1 MESTDFAKR
10 RPAPVLTR
18 LNYRMWFELMTD
30 FFQSKKISFV
40 IELTE
45 KQYASSFL
53 GSNIFGSASSSSI
66 STPKSESELS
76 QLDDSTPLQANFSW
90 SDEKREKYV
99 SAAADIRYNI
109 TLCIDNFDYEYI
121 GQWPHIKQKWDELK
135 KKYFSARPIE
145 AREDMSKLTSFKLK
159 EDMTIEQGWV

>member
-1 MESTDFAKR
+1 
-10 RPAPVLTR
+10 
-18 LNYRMWFELMTD
+18 MWFELMTD

-76 QLDDSTPLQANFSW
+76 QLDDSTPL
-90 SDEKREKYV
+90 
-99 SAAADIRYNI
+99 
-109 TLCIDNFDYEYI
+109 
-121 GQWPHIKQKWDELK
+121 
-135 KKYFSARPIE
+135 
-145 AREDMSKLTSFKLK
+145 
-159 EDMTIEQGWV
+159 